1 MFRYTS
7 DDDDDDGKD
16 TRADADTGAL
26 KCALLRIE
34 NKLLQSQIENEVRSP
49 HTNLFKIFLNLQNL
63 TIPARASIHTGP
75 TTANTAVNTNALDK
89 TLKHKVTM
97 TNAPNVVKKTM
108 THPVKRNVAAEAVVN
123 APPMTDGPT
132 ERIAWSAHEARR

>member
-1 MFRYTS
+1 LFRYTS
-7 DDDDDDGKD
+7 EEEEGDDDDDAKD

-26 KCALLRIE
+26 KCASLRIE
-34 NKLLQSQIENEVRSP
+34 NILLQSQIENEVRSP
-49 HTNLFKIFLNLQNL
+49 HTNLFKIPQ
-63 TIPARASIHTGP
+63 TIFRGARIHTGP

-123 APPMTDGPT
+123 APPMTDG
-132 ERIAWSAHEARR
+132 

>member
-1 MFRYTS
+1 MRFVAHTQE
-7 DDDDDDGKD
+7 KVC
-16 TRADADTGAL
+16 L
-26 KCALLRIE
+26 K
-34 NKLLQSQIENEVRSP
+34 
-49 HTNLFKIFLNLQNL
+49 FF
-63 TIPARASIHTGP
+63 TIRIHTGP

-97 TNAPNVVKKTM
+97 TNAPNVVKKTI

-132 ERIAWSAHEARR
+132 ERIAWSAREARR